1 MLNTKFDLYKTE
13 WLDLVFDDRNKAYGA
28 YDLRHHYA
36 GTLNK
41 AMGIAFT
48 VVISTAVV
56 FGIGL
61 KSKNAG
67 VIHEHIIQDIPILPP
82 PPVKNEKVEPPVK
95 AEPAKPQPK
104 VTTTQHLPPVVTS
117 DDKAVNEP
125 VKNNEIKGAV
135 GSETVKG
142 EDDAENLNI
151 PEPVNSGGGGTAE
164 PAPSNEPMSTF
175 GLEVQPE
182 PFGGMAA
189 FSKFLGK
196 NLRFPGVAQDA
207 GIQGR
212 VILGFIIERD
222 GSLSNITVERKAGYG
237 FDEEAVRVLKLAKA
251 WKPGIQNGRPVRVKY
266 NIPINFT
273 ISE

>member
-1 MLNTKFDLYKTE
+1 MLNTKFDLYKSE

-41 AMGIAFT
+41 AMGITFAIMLAASTAIYIVSHNKPIVDEQKT
-48 VVISTAVV
+48 VVVV
-56 FGIGL
+56 
-61 KSKNAG
+61 
-67 VIHEHIIQDIPILPP
+67 VPTLPE
-82 PPVKNEKVEPPVK
+82 PPVAAQKKIELPKKVEPVK
-95 AEPAKPQPK
+95 AQPVASTQKFISFK
-104 VTTTQHLPPVVTS
+104 VTEKPTTEEPPKIVELTS
-117 DDKAVNEP
+117 
-125 VKNNEIKGAV
+125 EIGPTTK
-135 GSETVKG
+135 KG
-142 EDDAENLNI
+142 EDGPSLNI
-151 PEPVNSGGGGTAE
+151 PEGPETSGGGTAE